1 MLSDM
6 MNQELVSFLEEL
18 KKRDEERDARDQQR
32 AQLEAQRAAR
42 DEQRAQLA
50 EQHTQQEAQR
60 NSERDLLT
68 GLFCCFFYLLTL
80 LLPPESITMRLNNAA
95 VAMSGG
101 EMGYRVRRHGQVLEA
116 HLVVPPAAPSSNTLQ
131 PAPATSSDPS
141 NVGSNTA

>member
-80 LLPPESITMRLNNAA
+80 LLPESSLNNAA